1 MLVEEA
7 TSLVILSR
15 AYQKSHLSLA
25 KFDGHHVVFG
35 ADFVLAFG
43 GHNVFVQALHDT
55 PVCKRMDTRAV
66 KTPPNERG
74 IDGRMCKPIKIV
86 STMR

>member
-1 MLVEEA
+1 MCVGGRLHLLVEEA

-35 ADFVLAFG
+35 ADFVLAFA
-43 GHNVFVQALHDT
+43 GHNVFVQALS
-55 PVCKRMDTRAV
+55 PLLF
-66 KTPPNERG
+66 
-74 IDGRMCKPIKIV
+74 I
-86 STMR
+86 S